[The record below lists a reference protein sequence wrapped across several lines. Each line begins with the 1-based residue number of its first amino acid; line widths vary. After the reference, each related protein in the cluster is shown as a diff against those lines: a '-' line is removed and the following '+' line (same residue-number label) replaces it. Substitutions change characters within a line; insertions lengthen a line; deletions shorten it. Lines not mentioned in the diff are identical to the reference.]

1 MEVAGSV
8 GRHVRNIDR
17 TDRAGFGAAFAFED
31 EVGGLARVLAPGS
44 VEDHGGADRGPAR
57 RDRKRRAYA
66 GSRRCRWAAGSRRC
80 RWADWGHGSSGRT
93 APGQND
99 GAKGDAQ
106 RLHRGLNEAARREVT
121 PVPRARSKV
130 SLW

>member
-17 TDRAGFGAAFAFED
+17 TDCAGFGAALAFED
-31 EVGGLARVLAPGS
+31 EVGGLARVPAPGS

-57 RDRKRRAYA
+57 RDRQRRAY
-66 GSRRCRWAAGSRRC
+66 AGSRRC

-93 APGQND
+93 AP
-99 GAKGDAQ
+99 ARTTAQ
-106 RLHRGLNEAARREVT
+106 RTT
-121 PVPRARSKV
+121 PSGFTED
-130 SLW
+130 